1 MQIEDQQIVEKIKI
15 LLPKE
20 RDEVL
25 RYVERILSKR
35 GREKTL
41 GEKIKAIT
49 ADVPD
54 EIWEKIPSDGS
65 EQHDHYIYGTPKK

>member
-1 MQIEDQQIVEKIKI
+1 MQIEDQQIVEKIKV

-25 RYVERILSKR
+25 RYVEQILSKR

-41 GEKIKAIT
+41 GEKIKTIT

-54 EIWEKIPSDGS
+54 EVWEKIPPDGS